1 MSTTKIV
8 SAAAGLLLVA
18 TGLWAFAAP
27 RSFFE
32 SVATYPPFNVHLLHD
47 IGAFNLGLGATLL
60 LALAWADGLL
70 VALAGVGLGATAHAL
85 AHWLDRELGGSAAD
99 PWYLGAFALVLLTAA
114 AWRWNEL
121 RR

>member
-1 MSTTKIV
+1 MSTTKVV

-60 LALAWADGLL
+60 LALAWADALL
-70 VALAGVGLGATAHAL
+70 VALAGVGLGPRPMRWPTG
-85 AHWLDRELGGSAAD
+85 WTGDWAA
-99 PWYLGAFALVLLTAA
+99 PPLIPGT
-114 AWRWNEL
+114 
-121 RR
+121 